1 MVFITC
7 GLGGGTG
14 TGAAPVIAEIA
25 KSLGALVVGVVT
37 KPFAFEGQQRSNKA
51 FDGYEKL
58 KEKVDTLITIPNDK
72 ILSIIDKKTP
82 LLEAFHVADEILMQ
96 GVQGVSDL
104 ITHPGLINV
113 DFADVRSVMENAGSA
128 LMGIGYGSGENR
140 AIEAARGAIESPLLE
155 LSING
160 AK

>member
-1 MVFITC
+1 M
-7 GLGGGTG
+7 
-14 TGAAPVIAEIA
+14 A
-25 KSLGALVVGVVT
+25 
-37 KPFAFEGQQRSNKA
+37 
-51 FDGYEKL
+51 D
-58 KEKVDTLITIPNDK
+58 D
-72 ILSIIDKKTP
+72 ILTN
-82 LLEAFHVADEILMQ
+82 

-104 ITHPGLINV
+104 ITRPGLINV

-140 AIEAARGAIESPLLE
+140 AIDAARAAIESPLLE